1 LELGIAKRVVEVDDE
16 QQLEQVL
23 FVGAYLSVATCQND
37 YRHIHEEVPDE
48 IHEERDL
55 NLLQEGDVLLR
66 QLVGLGEVQDH
77 IPEIMRVDQVGIVEA
92 VRDVVVEQRKLVVRW
107 RPERRLLLERIQE
120 VRSPRHE
127 ESKQE

>member
-92 VRDVVVEQRKLVVRW
+92 VLREFYEKLESLKH
-107 RPERRLLLERIQE
+107 PPAKAFPKCPIYQN
-120 VRSPRHE
+120 RSGN
-127 ESKQE
+127 